1 MPSQSALLKAATTPV
16 SFYEQGMRKMR
27 AQRTDPAVGR
37 DRLGPFV
44 ASPGRAERVWVNSHL
59 CSLAMK
65 YFIYTVHRIVP

>member
-1 MPSQSALLKAATTPV
+1 
-16 SFYEQGMRKMR
+16 MRKMR